1 MYTIDRVKVHY
12 TVYIYSM
19 FESNCG
25 KFRKSLSKSKPN
37 GVVQRLVKFKQNS
50 NTAAIHTGSGKW
62 RRGVGTIDDV

>member
-25 KFRKSLSKSKPN
+25 KFRKSLSKSKPHS
-37 GVVQRLVKFKQNS
+37 VVQCLVKFKQNS
-50 NTAAIHTGSGKW
+50 NTAAIQDLGSG
-62 RRGVGTIDDV
+62 DEALLP